1 MENGYNFDYL
11 TLTVKDITVNDFL
24 GIVCESFPAEF
35 VPENFVGN
43 TMGAVTGY
51 NRSMRYLD
59 EKYITISWWEA
70 PSDRIVNPGRESICL
85 KITGQG
91 FAYLVPEDIAKLMNN
106 LKECGIKY
114 NVTRLDICYND
125 FDGTIP
131 KKEIIEA
138 FRAFRLG
145 EPNIV
150 TNINGESVKIF
161 SGSFQK
167 KEYEN
172 ITIGSR
178 QSKKLLRIYDK
189 KAEQKIKSD
198 EIKSW
203 ERMEIQLNKGAALQ
217 YMEYWLET
225 KNFGQGFVDTLN
237 DMFRIVEVTSD
248 SNKARNKTVEWYDQF
263 LNKMIA
269 EKGYFANSC
278 SWAVAFRKFC
288 NNYFIIR
295 KRILI

>member
-35 VPENFVGN
+35 VPENFIGN
-43 TMGAVTGY
+43 AMGAVTSY
-51 NRSMRYLD
+51 NRSLRYLND
-59 EKYITISWWEA
+59 KYITISWYE
-70 PSDRIVNPGRESICL
+70 PPYGKIDNHTNNSICL

-91 FAYLVPEDIAKLMNN
+91 FGYLIPDDIAKLMQN

-125 FDGTIP
+125 YNGTIP
-131 KKEIIEA
+131 KKEIIEE
-138 FRAFRLG
+138 FRSYSLG
-145 EPNIV
+145 GSNIV
-150 TNINGESVKIF
+150 TNIAPESVKIY
-161 SGSFQK
+161 SGSWMK
-167 KEYEN
+167 KAYEN

-225 KNFGQGFVDTLN
+225 RDFGQGFVDTLN
-237 DMFRIVEVTSD
+237 DMFRIVEERIK
-248 SNKARNKTVEWYDQF
+248 SNKSMNNIKEWYDQF

-269 EKGYFANSC
+269 EKC
-278 SWAVAFRKFC
+278 IFC
-288 NNYFIIR
+288 E
-295 KRILI
+295 

>member
-1 MENGYNFDYL
+1 MVNSYNFDYL
-11 TLTVKDITVNDFL
+11 TLTVKEVELNDFL

-43 TMGAVTGY
+43 QMGAVTGY
-51 NRSMRYLD
+51 NRSLRYLND
-59 EKYITISWWEA
+59 KYITISWWEA

-91 FAYLVPEDIAKLMNN
+91 FGYLIPDDIAKLMQN

-145 EPNIV
+145 GSNIV
-150 TNINGESVKIF
+150 TNIAPESVKIY
-161 SGSFQK
+161 SGSWMK

-225 KNFGQGFVDTLN
+225 RDFGQGFVDTLN
-237 DMFRIVEVTSD
+237 DMFRIVETKRTRA
-248 SNKARNKTVEWYDQF
+248 SNNKIEEWYGQF
-263 LNKMIA
+263 LEGMIA
-269 EKGYFANSC
+269 EKC
-278 SWAVAFRKFC
+278 IFC
-288 NNYFIIR
+288 E
-295 KRILI
+295 